1 MKKIKII
8 LEAVLVIAVVMA
20 LILPSSAVIINNDTK
35 TQNLNMYL
43 TEIEEPISI
52 GGPITAKAEKLPLLC
67 APKNTGKSSRDMDI
81 QVTYDEDFQGN
92 PALAIDSDG
101 TMLLAYEYEED
112 ILERAIHFATS
123 TDGGEIWDI
132 HFYTDV
138 SGIEELSA
146 SDYGGLV
153 DDMQNFHVTWLCSEN
168 NYGDAYHMEIL
179 DVNNPDIEFWLPWV
193 NSWSEHGFF
202 EFSSCDIT
210 ALDKNV
216 GETEGNFVM
225 SWVGSFEG
233 LTGYPDCY
241 QVPFY
246 QIRSAP
252 DTSTILWFYYNYS
265 ANGRMDI
272 DRTAEIIYYAFE
284 WDNEADQDVIL
295 LSSELQYVGEVEP
308 QGWGDGMGEG
318 RKYAIEGTANTRNPA
333 IAAENNY
340 VYLIVQTDVAGNEDI
355 VCYYSSDGG
364 DNYEMSVIA
373 DTNADERFPEVY
385 ATGED
390 AFCVF
395 TSLND
400 LYLAETHDGG
410 QTWEISDETINDE
423 AGTVVEQYKCAD
435 LYIPGVVWSDE
446 RYDDGDVFFD
456 RIFLNDP
463 PNTPTIDGPNTGKT
477 GQSVTFKFKATD
489 PDGDKVRFIIDWGD
503 EKTKTTTFVASGTEK
518 TETHTWETEEEFTI
532 KVYAE
537 DENGGKGP
545 TATHKINIPRNR
557 AKFYNLF
564 DIFPNLFRLL
574 NLIFG

>member
-179 DVNNPDIEFWLPWV
+179 DVNNPDIEFWLPW
-193 NSWSEHGFF
+193 STGWSDNGFF
-202 EFSSCDIT
+202 EFTSCDIVSQADIIGAST
-210 ALDKNV
+210 S
-216 GETEGNFVM
+216 NFVM
-225 SWVGSFEG
+225 SLVGSFEG
-233 LTGYPDCY
+233 ITGYPDCY

-246 QIRSAP
+246 QIRV
-252 DTSTILWFYYNYS
+252 DETSWIYWFYYNYS
-265 ANGRMDI
+265 AN
-272 DRTAEIIYYAFE
+272 
-284 WDNEADQDVIL
+284 
-295 LSSELQYVGEVEP
+295 
-308 QGWGDGMGEG
+308 
-318 RKYAIEGTANTRNPA
+318 
-333 IAAENNY
+333 
-340 VYLIVQTDVAGNEDI
+340 
-355 VCYYSSDGG
+355 
-364 DNYEMSVIA
+364 
-373 DTNADERFPEVY
+373 
-385 ATGED
+385 
-390 AFCVF
+390 
-395 TSLND
+395 
-400 LYLAETHDGG
+400 
-410 QTWEISDETINDE
+410 
-423 AGTVVEQYKCAD
+423 
-435 LYIPGVVWSDE
+435 
-446 RYDDGDVFFD
+446 
-456 RIFLNDP
+456 
-463 PNTPTIDGPNTGKT
+463 
-477 GQSVTFKFKATD
+477 
-489 PDGDKVRFIIDWGD
+489 
-503 EKTKTTTFVASGTEK
+503 
-518 TETHTWETEEEFTI
+518 
-532 KVYAE
+532 
-537 DENGGKGP
+537 
-545 TATHKINIPRNR
+545 
-557 AKFYNLF
+557 
-564 DIFPNLFRLL
+564 
-574 NLIFG
+574 